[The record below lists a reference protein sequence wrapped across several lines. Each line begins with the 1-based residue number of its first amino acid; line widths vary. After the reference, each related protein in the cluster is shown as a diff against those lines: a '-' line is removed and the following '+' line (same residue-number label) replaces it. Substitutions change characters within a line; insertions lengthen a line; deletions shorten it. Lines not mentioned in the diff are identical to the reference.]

1 MSRARTARCGTT
13 SGYTRHQLDNEKPC
27 DACASAKAAYD
38 KRLRESPAKTKT
50 SRLRARAQN
59 RAEGRLRR
67 MYPDVWRVLYAEEV
81 ERALAEGQEVRPCP

>member
-38 KRLRESPAKTKT
+38 KRHREAPERTRM
-50 SRLRARAQN
+50 SRLKARAQS
-59 RAEGRLRR
+59 RAEARLRG

-81 ERALAEGQEVRPCP
+81 ERAQAEGREVRPCP